1 MYEQVEKLKENKSRA
16 VGNSIIQNKNSVKQ
30 AFEFVDNRETL
41 QLKRLSQIVR
51 PVQLMGCAASTS
63 AGTTRHKSRA
73 NNPPSEEMQKASR
86 DAANWRAV
94 ESKVKFKHTGLHS
107 PTMPNRH
114 SKHLSRK
121 HSELIKKIDR
131 ANCEIQSLRRRHAK
145 APPHLFQ

>member
-1 MYEQVEKLKENKSRA
+1 MYEQVEKLKENESRA

-63 AGTTRHKSRA
+63 AGTTRH
-73 NNPPSEEMQKASR
+73 
-86 DAANWRAV
+86 
-94 ESKVKFKHTGLHS
+94 
-107 PTMPNRH
+107 

-145 APPHLFQ
+145 APLHLFQ